1 MSTENPGLRRLLFV
15 VTGGLLAGCQPPP
28 QPFEEAVNLREL
40 MLHVV
45 EPAAETYWD
54 SVGTVMDMEGT
65 RFIVPTTRDE
75 WLAVENAAATLAEA
89 GNLLLIPA
97 RRRDDPRWQQYATA
111 MIESGQKALAA
122 ADSRD
127 ADAVFVSGGDI
138 YVVCADCHAAFAPA
152 LLPANFQQAQ

>member
-1 MSTENPGLRRLLFV
+1 LRLLSCLFFGV
-15 VTGGLLAGCQPPP
+15 VITGCQPPP

-45 EPAAETYWD
+45 EPAAEIYWD
-54 SVGTVMDMEGT
+54 SVGTIMDVEGT
-65 RFIVPTTRDE
+65 HYIAPTTPDE
-75 WLAVENAAATLAEA
+75 WIAVENAAATLAEA

-97 RRRDDPRWQQYATA
+97 RRREDPRWQEYAAA
-111 MIESGQKALAA
+111 MLESGRQALAA

-127 ADAVFVSGGDI
+127 VDAVFVAGGDV

-152 LLPANFQQAQ
+152 LLPVNFQQAQ